1 MLCYGK
7 DRDVKMLEHIS
18 FYKEGQSLIASIAC
32 DIDHHSARGLREAID
47 KKIFENQPR
56 ILVLDFD
63 GVSFMDSS
71 GIGLILGRA
80 ELCRGIGAR
89 VNVTGLN
96 PHLKKLVLLS
106 GVDRIK
112 NVSVLTSLNI

>member
-1 MLCYGK
+1 MV
-7 DRDVKMLEHIS
+7 DNIS
-18 FYKEGQSLIASIAC
+18 FYRDADSLIASISC
-32 DIDHHSARGLREAID
+32 DIDHHTARGLREAID

-56 ILVLDFD
+56 TLVLDFD

-80 ELCRGIGAR
+80 ELCRSIGAR
-89 VNVTGLN
+89 VNVVGLN

-106 GVDRIK
+106 GVDRVK
-112 NVSVLTSLNI
+112 NVSVLMTSNR

>member
-1 MLCYGK
+1 MLDC
-7 DRDVKMLEHIS
+7 IN
-18 FYKEGQSLIASIAC
+18 FYKDGQSLVASILC
-32 DIDHHSARGLREAID
+32 DIDHHAARGLREAID
-47 KKIFENQPR
+47 KKIFENRPK

-89 VNVTGLN
+89 VNIVGLN
-96 PHLKKLVLLS
+96 QHLKKLVSLS
-106 GVDRIK
+106 GVDRVK
-112 NVSVLTSLNI
+112 NVSVLMTSNR